1 MAIQIR
7 DKRGRRRRKKKKGGG
22 GGGGRNQMSD
32 GERERERNQMSDGVK
47 ELPTCP
53 YRDVA
58 T

>member
-53 YRDVA
+53 YRDAA